1 MEKSHGNDGSQGKYL
16 KNGGVTRW
24 TVSGDYDQKIS
35 GTCIHKRR
43 IQPRHENVVKVTVK
57 FIEGE
62 GKALQEKTMMD
73 PGQVGQKGQSFFKR
87 LL

>member
-43 IQPRHENVVKVTVK
+43 I
-57 FIEGE
+57 
-62 GKALQEKTMMD
+62 
-73 PGQVGQKGQSFFKR
+73 
-87 LL
+87 